1 MPSRSSITP
10 SPGTMTRRA
19 ATISDRRA
27 RMAGSSGG
35 ICMPRSLRQMKK
47 RRKPSLPPLFEFR
60 DLKSGSAL
68 AGLEARVGLVDDVDA
83 ALAAHDAAVLVAQL
97 HGLEGMADLHGSSQ
111 QKPRRRRGNS
121 ERARKIGTREGRVNP
136 GAG

>member
-10 SPGTMTRRA
+10 SPGTMARSA

-47 RRKPSLPPLFEFR
+47 RRKPRLPPRLPSR
-60 DLKSGSAL
+60 TLRSAL

-83 ALAAHDAAVLVAQL
+83 AFAAHDAAVLVARL
-97 HGLEGMADLHGSSQ
+97 HGLQRMADLHGSSR
-111 QKPRRRRGNS
+111 QKAP
-121 ERARKIGTREGRVNP
+121 AAP
-136 GAG
+136 GGISKAGGK

>member
-10 SPGTMTRRA
+10 SPGTMARKA

-47 RRKPSLPPLFEFR
+47 RRKPRSPPLFECR
-60 DLKSGSAL
+60 GLVRSAL
-68 AGLEARVGLVDDVDA
+68 ASVDARVGLVDDVDA
-83 ALAAHDAAVLVAQL
+83 ALAADGAAVLVAGL
-97 HGLEGMADLHGSSQ
+97 DGLERMADLHGSSQ
-111 QKPRRRRGNS
+111 QAPRRRRGSS
-121 ERARKIGTREGRVNP
+121 ERARKIGTWERGVSP
-136 GAG
+136 

>member
-1 MPSRSSITP
+1 MPSRSSMTP
-10 SPGTMTRRA
+10 SPGTMARNA

-47 RRKPSLPPLFEFR
+47 RRKPRLPPLFDFE
-60 DLKSGSAL
+60 
-68 AGLEARVGLVDDVDA
+68 DA
-83 ALAAHDAAVLVAQL
+83 ALAAHDAAVLVASL
-97 HGLEGMADLHGSSQ
+97 HGLERMADLHGTSQ

-121 ERARKIGTREGRVNP
+121 ERARK
-136 GAG
+136 